1 MIRWLLGLT
10 LVVMAGC
17 SSQQLYE
24 SVQRDQRQ
32 KCQTLPQS
40 EFERCMAR
48 TGQSFD
54 DYWRERE
61 EALNRESANP

>member
-1 MIRWLLGLT
+1 MFRWLFSLALGV
-10 LVVMAGC
+10 LVGC
-17 SSQQLYE
+17 SNQQLYE
-24 SVQRDQRQ
+24 SVQRDQQQ

-54 DYWRERE
+54 DYWRDRE
-61 EALNRESANP
+61 EALNREATDP